1 MMGMRTV
8 CISALL
14 LSIGIATGSESEPA
28 MTPAESMNQAVH
40 QLKEEARTSKT
51 EPPRREADFFEEESF
66 EIDPSLAAKRLCSR
80 QDRDTRI
87 DAYVRWQLT
96 AVAAPKE
103 LDGSGRFDR
112 LLKQLPD
119 LPENPLAAS
128 RTVRRFENEMNR
140 TRPSEKDISDAAA
153 ALKSVQQEAQQ
164 KEAWAHP
171 GRSLRKWL
179 MNQAPTD
186 PQKLHAALEGVE
198 SEIEAG
204 WSVDDAVRDVDR
216 ICGELG
222 SRSSL
227 DEKEMETFRRRAD
240 KLVRKERLF
249 IGGGWNDER
258 SFTVEVSYSTVRD
271 YDVKRWMKLLKYGTI
286 MR

>member
-1 MMGMRTV
+1 MMFMRTV
-8 CISALL
+8 GIIAFLL
-14 LSIGIATGSESEPA
+14 FAGMAIGSESESSMNPS
-28 MTPAESMNQAVH
+28 ESMGKAIH
-40 QLKEEARTSKT
+40 LLKEEARSAKS
-51 EPPRREADFFEEESF
+51 EPPRWKTDFFEEESL
-66 EIDPSLAAKRLCSR
+66 EVDPSLAAKRLFSR
-80 QDRDTRI
+80 QDRNPEV

-96 AVAAPKE
+96 AIATPRD
-103 LDGSGRFDR
+103 LSSSRFDR

-140 TRPSEKDISDAAA
+140 NRPTEKNIKEAAA
-153 ALKSVQQEAQQ
+153 ALKLIQSEAQQ

-171 GRSLRKWL
+171 GRSLRMWL
-179 MNQAPTD
+179 MNHSPSD
-186 PQKLHAALEGVE
+186 HQKLDAALEAVE
-198 SEIEAG
+198 SEVQAG
-204 WSVDDAVRDVDR
+204 WSAADAVRTVDR

-227 DEKEMETFRRRAD
+227 DDKQIETFRKKAG
-240 KLVRKERLF
+240 KLLKKERLF
-249 IGGGWNDER
+249 IESGWNDDR

-271 YDVKRWMKLLKYGTI
+271 YDVARWIKLLKYGNT